1 MAKSKR
7 GRKKGSRGI
16 GSTKIMGMSV
26 LTLAALGVGGYFLY
40 KYTRPGSEPAP
51 AVGKTR

>member
-1 MAKSKR
+1 MAGKKR
-7 GRKKGSRGI
+7 GRKKGSKGI
-16 GSTKIMGMSV
+16 GSTKIFGMSA
-26 LTLAALGVGGYFLY
+26 LTVAALGVGGYFLY